1 MLIVGDLV
9 TKLCLTLMTLWTLAH
24 QGALSLGFS
33 RQEYWSRL
41 PFFLSR
47 WSSGSRDRTQASCT
61 AGRFFTKEAT
71 REVPEML
78 LRLAKDN
85 ADNLFSDSLFIQ
97 ISLLEK
103 LNHIPSSFFLSFRK
117 LVIFPYITQDIF
129 YYQHTSITT
138 GTIISTYIDCPLLTK
153 IFFFKIFI
161 FNTVKSTNFFLPSSC
176 EFFWAVNPS
185 PNAYFFLYKCISMC
199 FTNCCF
205 AVCLNIWRGTHSL

>member
-117 LVIFPYITQDIF
+117 LINDISLYNSRYF
-129 YYQHTSITT
+129 LL
-138 GTIISTYIDCPLLTK
+138 STYKYHYRNYHFYLYWLSFVNQN
-153 IFFFKIFI
+153 IFFQNI
-161 FNTVKSTNFFLPSSC
+161 
-176 EFFWAVNPS
+176 
-185 PNAYFFLYKCISMC
+185 YF
-199 FTNCCF
+199 
-205 AVCLNIWRGTHSL
+205 